1 MPATYTYPGVY
12 VEEVPSGVHPIAGV
26 STSDTAFVDYF
37 RRGPIGV
44 PVRVSSFTEFERE
57 FGGLDAAADA
67 SYQVQQ
73 FFVNGGAVAWIV
85 REALNAKTA
94 AGALNKASKSVF
106 DASAA
111 NAGSWGTGI
120 QVAVDQATTPT
131 GGFNLYVREVQTIRG
146 VATVVSTEVHRNL
159 TVAAT
164 DARYAINVV
173 NADSRLLRLAVP
185 TSNAAAAGAIPDAS
199 TGDPVADIGKAV
211 STAYTALT
219 VGTDPDG
226 TRPGQTEL
234 IAGVD
239 ALDQI
244 APAVFNLLVLPADL
258 PGADDAARAA
268 AFKATIGAA
277 QGRAEAKRAFLIY
290 DVPASRTLPADARTW
305 FGGSDRPDPSKN
317 SAAYWPAL
325 QIADPLNEGRPRVI
339 GARGAVA
346 GVYAR
351 TDAARGVWKAP
362 AGTDASLRGSSVT
375 TTVNDSD
382 DGSLNILGLNVLR
395 SFPIYGNVVWG
406 ARTTKGSDTAAD
418 EWKYVPVRR
427 TALYIEES
435 LYQGLKWVVFEPN
448 DEPLWAQIRLNVG
461 SFMHGLFRQ
470 GAFAGPTPR
479 EAYFVKCDKDTTTQ
493 GDVDRGI
500 VNILVGFKPL
510 KPAEFVVLRIQQMA
524 GQIET

>member
-12 VEEVPSGVHPIAGV
+12 VEEIPSGVHPIAGV

-37 RRGPIGV
+37 RRGPIGS
-44 PVRVSSFTEFERE
+44 PVRVSSFTEFERQ
-57 FGGLDAAADA
+57 FGGLDATADG

-85 REALNAKTA
+85 REAVGAKLA
-94 AGALNKASKSVF
+94 AGALKKGTKEVF
-106 DASAA
+106 DITAA
-111 NAGSWGTGI
+111 NEGSWGTGV
-120 QVAVDQATTPT
+120 QFAVDQTTTPS
-131 GGFNLYVREVQTIRG
+131 GGFNLYIREVQTIRG
-146 VATVVSTEVHRNL
+146 VPTVVATEVHRNL
-159 TVAAT
+159 AVADT
-164 DARYAINVV
+164 DPRYAMNVV
-173 NADSRLLRLAVP
+173 NADSSLARLTLP
-185 TSNAAAAGAIPDAS
+185 TAANAAAANAVPEITS
-199 TGDPVADIGKAV
+199 GDPVADMGKAT
-211 STAYTALT
+211 STAFTALT
-219 VGTDPDG
+219 VGSDPDG
-226 TRPGQTEL
+226 ARPAQTQLME
-234 IAGVD
+234 GVD
-239 ALDQI
+239 ALDSI
-244 APAVFNLLVLPADL
+244 APAVFNLLVLPGLPDTAAAADET
-258 PGADDAARAA
+258 

-277 QGRAEAKRAFLIY
+277 QAKCEAKRAFLIY
-290 DVPASRTLPADARTW
+290 DVPAGKKKVADARTW
-305 FGGSDRPDPSKN
+305 FGTNKPDPSKN
-317 SAAYWPAL
+317 SAAYWPTL
-325 QIADPLNEGRPRVI
+325 EISDPLNEGRPRVI

-351 TDAARGVWKAP
+351 TDSARGVWKAP

-382 DGSLNILGLNVLR
+382 DGSLNIIGLNVLR

-406 ARTTKGSDTAAD
+406 ARTTKGADAAAD

-427 TALYIEES
+427 MALYIEES